1 MKTDAVAATCTA
13 GGSEAY
19 YTCPDCGGFFGVNAD
34 GSLNSADR
42 RAAAQDFATAATGHD
57 LTKTEA
63 QAPACTETGNSEYY
77 TCAAC
82 GKFFSDAEGA
92 NEIAKDSWV
101 IAPTGHDLTKTDA
114 QAPTCTESGNS
125 AYYTCAACGKFF
137 SDAEGANEITKDS
150 WVIASL
156 DHDFTQQLSDDAH
169 LRAPASCTDAAEYF
183 YSCSRCGA
191 HSADKFFSSG
201 DALGHDYTQVI
212 DPSHLSTAATC
223 TEDAVY
229 YVSCSR
235 CQANGTETFAAP
247 GTALGHS
254 FTHYIFNND
263 ATYDADGTETA
274 VCDRTGCDATD
285 TRSKTGTKLVDSAAP
300 VVSGVENGGVYCLTV
315 DITVSDPHLDTVT
328 LNGQAVTLTDGKL
341 TVSGQ
346 AGTQTLVATD
356 RFGNRTAVTFTVNPD
371 HTPDAGKVVRQPT
384 AATEGEKVFT
394 CTVCGTALG
403 TEPVAKLAPTVL
415 EGTGSQYSSGS
426 GKTLRFRYDASR
438 EDLLQVFVDG
448 VMLRSTQYI
457 VSGDSAVVTLTDSF
471 LQTLSTGIHKLE
483 AVFTTGT
490 ASVDFTVIASDDH
503 PDVPTGDSGR
513 PILWA
518 SLSGVCGLALL
529 ALPEIKKRRSH
540 L

>member
-1 MKTDAVAATCTA
+1 M
-13 GGSEAY
+13 
-19 YTCPDCGGFFGVNAD
+19 
-34 GSLNSADR
+34 
-42 RAAAQDFATAATGHD
+42 
-57 LTKTEA
+57 
-63 QAPACTETGNSEYY
+63 
-77 TCAAC
+77 
-82 GKFFSDAEGA
+82 
-92 NEIAKDSWV
+92 
-101 IAPTGHDLTKTDA
+101 
-114 QAPTCTESGNS
+114 
-125 AYYTCAACGKFF
+125 
-137 SDAEGANEITKDS
+137 
-150 WVIASL
+150 
-156 DHDFTQQLSDDAH
+156 
-169 LRAPASCTDAAEYF
+169 
-183 YSCSRCGA
+183 
-191 HSADKFFSSG
+191 
-201 DALGHDYTQVI
+201 
-212 DPSHLSTAATC
+212 
-223 TEDAVY
+223 
-229 YVSCSR
+229 
-235 CQANGTETFAAP
+235 
-247 GTALGHS
+247 
-254 FTHYIFNND
+254 
-263 ATYDADGTETA
+263 
-274 VCDRTGCDATD
+274 
-285 TRSKTGTKLVDSAAP
+285 
-300 VVSGVENGGVYCLTV
+300 VSGVENGGVYCLTV

-394 CTVCGTALG
+394 CTVCGAALG

-471 LQTLSTGIHKLE
+471 LQTLSSGTHKLE

-540 L
+540 R